1 MYSEADVLE
10 LARRVRADPSKR
22 LTAWKAASQFIQSRS
37 TLRDLALEK
46 VLKSLSGKIN
56 YRLKHFDHLLA
67 PAPVAGPAAGPVT
80 LSTELWRARV
90 MLMRME
96 NLRLRKMEET
106 ERLRKREEEAR
117 EQSERLGMREEE
129 EEEQGERLRMRE
141 ETPKLP
147 YSAVINSSL
156 QQHFKLKKRVLL
168 AEDLQAYIKRGE
180 WGHVLPQK

>member
-1 MYSEADVLE
+1 MYSEEDILE

-22 LTAWKAASQFIQSRS
+22 LTARRVARQFVESRS
-37 TLRDLALEK
+37 KIRGPALENE
-46 VLKSLSGKIN
+46 VANLTRRVVTRLKNLDRSLST
-56 YRLKHFDHLLA
+56 
-67 PAPVAGPAAGPVT
+67 APVAGPAAGPVT

-106 ERLRKREEEAR
+106 ELTRKREEEAR
-117 EQSERLGMREEE
+117 EQSERLGMKEQE
-129 EEEQGERLRMRE
+129 EEEQGERLGMRQ

-156 QQHFKLKKRVLL
+156 HQRNIVRNRVL
-168 AEDLQAYIKRGE
+168 
-180 WGHVLPQK
+180 